1 MAKGKFLCLL
11 STEQGVRVFVK
22 DETFTPPENTKY
34 TLEDSDY
41 MLPLS
46 QFSTDDLLKLKAQ
59 IATHLETRM
68 DLDEVTEKNLNAM
81 KEALKG
87 AGSVVVAQLIRQ
99 TMERLEVIASDEKRA
114 KTRLAILSDE
124 MEHRMREEG
133 VSEQK
138 FAGLVNISYDKKRV
152 YNVGE
157 DGWGAVYGDIV
168 DKLFTDEI
176 HEFIKDFDFRDDSFF
191 TTSEIFEM
199 VLKKVKSSPALFDA
213 FGLLNKRLSSNVLR
227 DLEESDQSLPK
238 GIEAQTIRKL
248 KILKNKK

>member
-34 TLEDSDY
+34 TLEDSNY

-99 TMERLEVIASDEKRA
+99 TMERLDVIASDEKRA

-138 FAGLVNISYDKKRV
+138 FAGLVNISYDTKRV

-157 DGWGAVYGDIV
+157 DGWGTVYGDMV

-176 HEFIKDFDFRDDSFF
+176 YDFAERIADQSGTLS
-191 TTSEIFEM
+191 TTDLLAT
-199 VLKKVKSSPALFDA
+199 VLDKVKSSPALFDT
-213 FGLLNKRLSSNVLR
+213 FGLLNKRLSSNVLK
-227 DLEESDQSLPK
+227 DLEESEQPLPK